1 MNAPPKPHM
10 RPEKP
15 MAMYLIFSTETPT
28 ELAAFGFS
36 PTARILRPRLVLYSM
51 TEVKPQMMKAR

>member
-15 MAMYLIFSTETPT
+15 MAMYLIFSTDTPT
-28 ELAAFGFS
+28 EEAAFGFS
-36 PTARILRPRLVLYSM
+36 PTARMLRPRLVL
-51 TEVKPQMMKAR
+51 